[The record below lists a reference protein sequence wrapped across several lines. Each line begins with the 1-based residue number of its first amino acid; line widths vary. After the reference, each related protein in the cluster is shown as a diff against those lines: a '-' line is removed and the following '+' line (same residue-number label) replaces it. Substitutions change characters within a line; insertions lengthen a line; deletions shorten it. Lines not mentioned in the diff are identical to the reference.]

1 MTPEQQASIDAARER
16 LQARGQVIAGGSSM
30 TPEQMESIRAAESRL
45 ANKAFDVIKTLP
57 DGSQVIQFNDGSMQ
71 VLNQEAGL
79 ASSDPDIVNAAMRG
93 ESPLQAS
100 RMKRGEEIV
109 SQAPAGARAAKL
121 LEGVPFVGS
130 YMDEILGQTPRQEAQ
145 VRGMQSAMET
155 TRPGESLALQATGGL
170 AGGAALGAA
179 GAQAGGAELLRKIAT
194 LPRGSRYLSYL
205 GLGAIPGGIEGGIYG
220 YGTGQTPEERQA
232 GAQQMGMLGAATG
245 GAAGVGLPAIGTTLS
260 KGFANFKSYISQR
273 EASNI
278 ATELGV
284 SPQTARVIR
293 DAVQTTDADLA
304 DMLAAIDRAGEQ
316 GMIADADVATQVLLD
331 AAAAAEGGA
340 SAIVR
345 SAVEG
350 RAQQAGQ
357 GLGRTMDETIVAQ
370 PRMAGGELA
379 DVQDIA
385 TSIAAETRPQRQA
398 AYNQA
403 YSTPIDYTSDA
414 GRAIES
420 LIGRIPAG
428 TLRNAI
434 QEANDAM
441 KVDGVGQR
449 QIMADI
455 GQDGSVTFIEMP
467 NTVQADYIKRALGTI
482 GQGVDTMGRPT
493 AEAARAQRLYRELS
507 KSLTEAVPAYGD
519 AVRLGGDKI
528 GRDTALEIGERALNK
543 NVTPREVVRN
553 LANLD
558 EGQRVYAKVG
568 LRDSIQQTIDNVKA
582 TIASPDVDVNALRT
596 VLRDLSSEA
605 NRAKVKAIIGK
616 DASDKLF
623 RELEK
628 AGAALSLKAAVAV
641 NSKTAIRQA
650 TKESI
655 EQYTQ
660 PGVMQAAMRGEPL
673 QATQRVIQAV
683 TGETGEF
690 AQAQKNEIMREIAQ
704 AMTSARGE
712 EAKRQLRVIYNAVRS
727 NQATQ
732 EQFQQAADFLI
743 NSVTLPATM
752 FGVGAV
758 TREETR

>member
-1 MTPEQQASIDAARER
+1 MTPEQQASIDAARAR
-16 LQARGQVIAGGSSM
+16 LQARGQGVSGGTTM
-30 TPEQMESIRAAESRL
+30 TPEQMEAIRAAEARL
-45 ANKAFDVIKTLP
+45 ANRSFDVIKTLP

-71 VLNQEAGL
+71 VLNQQAGL
-79 ASSDPDIVNAAMRG
+79 ASRDPDVVNAAMRG
-93 ESPLQAS
+93 ESPVQAAS
-100 RMKRGEEIV
+100 MKRGEEIV
-109 SQAPAGARAAKL
+109 SQAPVGARAAKV

-130 YMDEILGQTPRQEAQ
+130 YMDEILGRTPRQQAQ
-145 VRGMQSAMET
+145 IRGMQSAMTT
-155 TRPGESLALQATGGL
+155 TRPGESMGLQALGGIAGGVAL
-170 AGGAALGAA
+170 GAGGAM
-179 GAQAGGAELLRKIAT
+179 AGGANLLQKIAA
-194 LPRGSRYLSYL
+194 LPRGTRYLSYL

-220 YGTGQTPEERQA
+220 YGTGRTPEERA
-232 GAQQMGMLGAATG
+232 TGAQQFGMMGAATG
-245 GAAGVGLPAIGTTLS
+245 ATAGLGLPALGTALS
-260 KGFANFKSYISQR
+260 KGFANFKSYVQNR
-273 EASNI
+273 EAKNL
-278 ATELGV
+278 ATELGI
-284 SPQTARVIR
+284 SDRAATVIR
-293 DAVQTTDADLA
+293 EAVQTTDADLA

-316 GMIADADVATQVLLD
+316 GMIADADIATQVLLD

-357 GLGRTMDETIVAQ
+357 GLGRVMDETIVAQ
-370 PRMAGGELA
+370 PKLGGDVA
-379 DVQDIA
+379 DVKDIA
-385 TSIAAETRPQRQA
+385 TSISAETRPQRQA

-403 YSTPIDYTSDA
+403 YNTPIDYTSEA
-414 GRAIES
+414 GKKIES
-420 LIGRIPAG
+420 LIGRIPSG
-428 TLRNAI
+428 TLRKAI

-441 KVDGVGQR
+441 KVDGVGAR

-455 GQDGSVTFIEMP
+455 DAQGNVTFIEMP

-482 GQGVDTMGRPT
+482 GQETDNRGRPT
-493 AEAARAQRLYRELS
+493 ADAGRAQRLYREMS
-507 KSLTEAVPAYGD
+507 SALTEAVPAYGQ

-528 GRDTALEIGERALNK
+528 GRDIALDVGVRALNK
-543 NVTPREVVRN
+543 SVTPREVTRQ
-553 LANLD
+553 LASLD

-605 NRAKVKAIIGK
+605 NRAKVKAIIGQE
-616 DASDKLF
+616 ASDKLF

-628 AGAALSLKAAVAV
+628 ASAALALKAAVAV

-655 EQYTQ
+655 ERFTE
-660 PGVMQAAMRGEPL
+660 PGVIQAAMRGEPL
-673 QATQRVIQAV
+673 QATQRVVQAL

-690 AQAQKNEIMREIAQ
+690 AQAQKNEIMREIAR

-712 EAKRQLRVIYNAVRS
+712 EAKRQLREIYNAVRS

-732 EQFQQAADFLI
+732 QQFQQAADFLI

-758 TREETR
+758 TREEVR

>member
-16 LQARGQVIAGGSSM
+16 LQARGQVIAGGASM
-30 TPEQMESIRAAESRL
+30 IPEQMESIRAAEARL

-79 ASSDPDIVNAAMRG
+79 ASRDPDVVNAAMRG
-93 ESPLQAS
+93 ESPVQAS
-100 RMKRGEEIV
+100 RMKRAEEIV
-109 SQAPAGARAAKL
+109 SQAPAGARAAKV
-121 LEGVPFVGS
+121 LEGVPFIGS
-130 YMDEILGQTPRQEAQ
+130 YMDEILGQTPRQKAQ
-145 VRGMQSAMET
+145 IRGMQSAMTT
-155 TRPGESLALQATGGL
+155 TRPGESMGLQALGGVGGGVAL
-170 AGGAALGAA
+170 GAGGAM
-179 GAQAGGAELLRKIAT
+179 AGGTNLLLKIAA
-194 LPRGSRYLSYL
+194 LPRGTRYLSYL
-205 GLGAIPGGIEGGIYG
+205 GLGAVPGGIEGGIYG
-220 YGTGQTPEERQA
+220 YGTGTTPEQRAA
-232 GAQQMGMLGAATG
+232 GAQQMGMIGAATG
-245 GAAGVGLPAIGTTLS
+245 AAAGVGLPVLGTALS
-260 KGFANFKSYISQR
+260 KGFANFKSYAQNRS
-273 EASNI
+273 ANNL
-278 ATELGV
+278 AAELGV
-284 SPQTARVIR
+284 SQQAATVIR
-293 DAVQTTDADLA
+293 EAVQTTDADLA

-316 GMIADADVATQVLLD
+316 GMIADADIATQVLLD

-345 SAVEG
+345 SAVDA

-370 PRMAGGELA
+370 PRVGAEAA
-379 DVQDIA
+379 DVKDIA
-385 TSIAAETRPQRQA
+385 SSISAETRPQRQA
-398 AYNQA
+398 AYNEA

-414 GRAIES
+414 GKKIEA
-420 LIGRIPAG
+420 LIGRIPSG
-428 TLRNAI
+428 TLRKAI

-441 KVDGVGQR
+441 KVDGIGAR

-455 GQDGSVTFIEMP
+455 DAQGNVTFIEMP

-482 GQGVDTMGRPT
+482 GEEVDNLLRPT
-493 AEAARAQRLYRELS
+493 ADASRAQRLYRDLS
-507 KSLTEAVPAYGD
+507 SALTEAVPAYGE

-528 GRDTALEIGERALNK
+528 GRDRALRVGMGSLNK
-543 NVTPREVVRN
+543 NVTPREVVRQ
-553 LANLD
+553 LSSLD

-568 LRDSIQQTIDNVKA
+568 LRDAIQQTIDTVKA
-582 TIASPDVDVNALRT
+582 TIASPDVDLNALRT
-596 VLRDLSSEA
+596 VLSDLSSKA
-605 NRAKVKAIIGK
+605 NQAKTKAIIGQE
-616 DASDKLF
+616 ASDKLF

-628 AGAALSLKAAVAV
+628 ASAALALKAAVAV

-655 EQYTQ
+655 ERFTE

-673 QATQRVIQAV
+673 QATQRVIQAL

-690 AQAQKNEIMREIAQ
+690 AQAQKNEIMREIAR
-704 AMTSARGE
+704 AMTSARGK
-712 EAKRQLRVIYNAVRS
+712 EAKRQLREIYDAVKS

-732 EQFQQAADFLI
+732 QQFQQASDFLI

-758 TREETR
+758 TREEIR

>member
-16 LQARGQVIAGGSSM
+16 LQTRGQVIAGGSSM
-30 TPEQMESIRAAESRL
+30 TPEQMESIRAAEARL

-79 ASSDPDIVNAAMRG
+79 ASRDPDVVNAAMRG
-93 ESPLQAS
+93 ESPVQAS

-109 SQAPAGARAAKL
+109 SQAPAGARGAKV

-145 VRGMQSAMET
+145 IRGMQSAMTT
-155 TRPGESLALQATGGL
+155 TRPGESMGLQALGGVGGGVAL
-170 AGGAALGAA
+170 GAGGAM
-179 GAQAGGAELLRKIAT
+179 AGGTNLLLKIAA
-194 LPRGSRYLSYL
+194 LPRGTRYLSYL
-205 GLGAIPGGIEGGIYG
+205 GLGAVPGGIEGGIYG
-220 YGTGQTPEERQA
+220 YGTGTTPEQRAA
-232 GAQQMGMLGAATG
+232 GAQQMGMIGAATG
-245 GAAGVGLPAIGTTLS
+245 AAAGVGLPVLGTALS
-260 KGFANFKSYISQR
+260 KGFANFKSYAQNRS
-273 EASNI
+273 ANNL
-278 ATELGV
+278 AAELGV
-284 SPQTARVIR
+284 SQQAATVIR
-293 DAVQTTDADLA
+293 EAVQTTDADLA

-316 GMIADADVATQVLLD
+316 GMIADADIATQVLLD

-345 SAVEG
+345 SAVDT

-370 PRMAGGELA
+370 PRVGAEAA
-379 DVQDIA
+379 DVKDIA
-385 TSIAAETRPQRQA
+385 SSISAETRPQRQA
-398 AYNQA
+398 AYNEA

-414 GRAIES
+414 GKKIEA
-420 LIGRIPAG
+420 LIGRIPSG
-428 TLRNAI
+428 TLRKAI

-441 KVDGVGQR
+441 KVDGVGAR

-455 GQDGSVTFIEMP
+455 DAQGNVTFIEMP

-482 GQGVDTMGRPT
+482 GQEVDTMGRPT
-493 AEAARAQRLYRELS
+493 ADAGRAQRLYREIS
-507 KSLTEAVPAYGD
+507 TALTEAVPAYGE

-528 GRDTALEIGERALNK
+528 GRDIALDVGMRSLNK
-543 NVTPREVVRN
+543 DVTPREVVRQ
-553 LANLD
+553 LSGLD

-568 LRDSIQQTIDNVKA
+568 LRDAIQQTIDNVKA

-605 NRAKVKAIIGK
+605 NRAKTKAIIGQE
-616 DASDKLF
+616 ASDKLF

-628 AGAALSLKAAVAV
+628 ASAALALKAAVAV

-655 EQYTQ
+655 ERFTE

-673 QATQRVIQAV
+673 QATQRVIQAL

-690 AQAQKNEIMREIAQ
+690 AQAQKNEIMREIAR

-712 EAKRQLRVIYNAVRS
+712 EAKRQLRKIYDAVKS

-732 EQFQQAADFLI
+732 QQFQQASDFLI